1 MSWSELRAE
10 RVLRELRG
18 LTDEPLSPLELLTA
32 AAESFDEAVP
42 SDASC
47 WSTFDPATTMV
58 TSAIGR
64 NIDEQGAAAARFFE
78 LEYAL
83 DTPGQYGQLA
93 SEGRATS
100 LRTIDDLSVTDTG
113 HAAVHEH
120 LVDMGVG
127 QELRVL
133 FQHQDAGWGGVGL
146 MRAPTSAGFSPDELD
161 FATRIAPIVTA
172 AIRGALVRAAFPQVA
187 LDLDGGPAVLIVSGD
202 SIVEATP
209 SAVAWLDQLH
219 RGDRGHGEVPTAIR
233 AVAAHATA
241 GRTVAQRARVAASW
255 IVLRGAPLGPDRAV
269 VTVEPAG
276 PPEVTSII
284 AAALGLTGRELDV
297 VTAVL
302 QGRSTK
308 QIAGDLH
315 LSPYTV
321 QDHLKSVFG
330 KAGVNSR
337 RELVADVFFGV
348 YAPRLGQPV
357 GVDGFF
363 EGSGDSNPPLER

>member
-1 MSWSELRAE
+1 MTWSELRAD
-10 RVLRELRG
+10 RVLRDIRG
-18 LTDEPLSPLELLTA
+18 LAEEPLAPLELLTA
-32 AAESFDEAVP
+32 TAECFDDAVP

-64 NIDEQGAAAARFFE
+64 DLDEHGTAAARFFE

-83 DTPGQYGQLA
+83 DTPGQYRELA
-93 SEGRATS
+93 TERRSTG
-100 LRTIDDLSVTDTG
+100 LRFSDQDGPDGVG
-113 HAAVHEH
+113 HAAVRDH
-120 LVDMGVG
+120 LNDMGVG

-133 FQHQDAGWGGVGL
+133 FQHQDASWGGVGL
-146 MRAPTSAGFSPDELD
+146 MRATTSAAFSVDELD
-161 FATRIAPIVTA
+161 FAARMAPIVTG
-172 AIRGALVRAAFPQVA
+172 AIRGALVRSAVP
-187 LDLDGGPAVLIVSGD
+187 DLAVHIDDGPAVLVVSDD

-209 SAVAWLDQLH
+209 SALTWLGELR
-219 RGDRGHGEVPTAIR
+219 RGDRGHGEVPTVVQ
-233 AVAAHATA
+233 AVAAHASA
-241 GRTVAQRARVAASW
+241 GHTVAQRARVASSW
-255 IVLRGAPLGPDRAV
+255 VVLRGAPLGPGRAV
-269 VTVEPAG
+269 VTIERAG
-276 PPEVTSII
+276 PPEVASII
-284 AAALGLTGRELDV
+284 SAALGLTDRELDV
-297 VTAVL
+297 VSGVL

-308 QIAGDLH
+308 QIAGELH
-315 LSPYTV
+315 LSAYTV

-363 EGSGDSNPPLER
+363 DDPA